1 MSDFIWI
8 IKLRIKSDVFFCI
21 LVNPKNR
28 VGIFVCV
35 FRTQTA
41 PASIHSL

>member
-28 VGIFVCV
+28 VGICVC
-35 FRTQTA
+35 
-41 PASIHSL
+41 L